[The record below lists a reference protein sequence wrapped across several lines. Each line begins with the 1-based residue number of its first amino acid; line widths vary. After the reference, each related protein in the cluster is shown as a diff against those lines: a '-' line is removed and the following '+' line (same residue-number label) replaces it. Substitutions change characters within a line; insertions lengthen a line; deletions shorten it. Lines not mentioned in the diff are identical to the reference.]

1 MVTMGAGAV
10 VQAAD
15 GWTIET
21 ADGSM
26 AAHYE
31 QTIVITKGQPILLT
45 AAA

>member
-1 MVTMGAGAV
+1 MGAGAV